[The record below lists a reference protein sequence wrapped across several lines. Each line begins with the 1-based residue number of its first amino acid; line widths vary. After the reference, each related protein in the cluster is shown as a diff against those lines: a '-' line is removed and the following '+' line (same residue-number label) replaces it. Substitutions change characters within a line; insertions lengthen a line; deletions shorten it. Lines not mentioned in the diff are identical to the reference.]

1 MFQESCEGL
10 QEEGSG
16 GGEERWW
23 GRSVH
28 LATCMVR
35 RRRQGAML
43 LSCRMDGSRMAR
55 TQLTKLEGGRKHKHH
70 IGLFGA
76 LYFRRV
82 CVPRKDMRLKG
93 DFYI

>member
-1 MFQESCEGL
+1 
-10 QEEGSG
+10 
-16 GGEERWW
+16 
-23 GRSVH
+23 
-28 LATCMVR
+28 
-35 RRRQGAML
+35 ML
-43 LSCRMDGSRMAR
+43 LSGRMDSSGMAR

-76 LYFRRV
+76 LCFRRV